1 MASVYKVVINT
12 PYNSLTPSVE
22 VGCVVGREKAER
34 LKELTTQ
41 KIKATEEWQ
50 KTYRE
55 LLTGEPAVYVLWVCD
70 LLEF

>member
-41 KIKATEEWQ
+41 KIKAIEGWQ
-50 KTYRE
+50 KAYRK
-55 LLTGEPAVYVLWVCD
+55 LLNGEPAVHIFLVCD

>member
-41 KIKATEEWQ
+41 RIKAIEGWQ
-50 KTYRE
+50 KSYRE
-55 LLTGEPAVYVLWVCD
+55 LLNGEPAVYVFWVCD

>member
-1 MASVYKVVINT
+1 MASVYKVVINV
-12 PYNSLTPSVE
+12 PYNLLTSSVE
-22 VGCVVGREKAER
+22 VGCVIGREKAEQ

-41 KIKATEEWQ
+41 KIKAIEGWQ

-55 LLTGEPAVYVLWVCD
+55 LLNGEPAVYVLLVCD

>member
-1 MASVYKVVINT
+1 MTSVYKVVINT

-41 KIKATEEWQ
+41 KNQ
-50 KTYRE
+50 SH
-55 LLTGEPAVYVLWVCD
+55 
-70 LLEF
+70 

>member
-22 VGCVVGREKAER
+22 VGYVVGRDKAER

-41 KIKATEEWQ
+41 KIKAIEGWQ
-50 KTYRE
+50 KAYRQ
-55 LLTGEPAVYVLWVCD
+55 LLNGEPAVYIFLVCD

>member
-1 MASVYKVVINT
+1 MTSVYKVVANV
-12 PYNSLTPSVE
+12 PYNSSASSVE
-22 VGCVVGREKAER
+22 VGCVVGKEKAKQ

-41 KIKATEEWQ
+41 KIKAIEGWQ

-55 LLTGEPAVYVLWVCD
+55 LLNGEPAVYVLWVCD